1 MAVAGCA
8 ILFCVEK
15 YQVALING
23 ILRRRDAEAVIPER
37 GMGSLEQAVAQ
48 LEFLI
53 RRESTSGAVQ
63 TRAVL
68 RDAQTLLLA
77 ELEISKKSS
86 MPPGCEKLS
95 MRSKL
100 RIVGKE

>member
-1 MAVAGCA
+1 
-8 ILFCVEK
+8 
-15 YQVALING
+15 
-23 ILRRRDAEAVIPER
+23 
-37 GMGSLEQAVAQ
+37 MGTLEQAVAQ

-53 RRESTSGAVQ
+53 RRESAGGAVG
-63 TRAVL
+63 TRAILV
-68 RDAQTLLLA
+68 DAQSRLIA
-77 ELEISKKSS
+77 ALETSQKSS